1 MIRPE
6 DGLGLVLAWTRTRG
20 LLMAL
25 QLISGMTY
33 TNLDDY
39 LIFAKRIIVM
49 VLREH
54 PMAKVKIPSSKK
66 IEEYVLMVNQRH
78 PYLLD
83 VWCTMDGLKLMLEQS
98 SVALIQKQF
107 YNGWTHD
114 HYVMSVVCFCPDGM
128 IPIVFCNIPGAV
140 HDLQVADYGD
150 IYDKLEYVY
159 EQDGAKCTVDSAF
172 GNVSRQ
178 FSIKSSQ
185 ELIHIEDRVERE
197 MAHDA
202 TSMRQSAEW
211 GMWAFQLSMPRLKD
225 CMIFETR
232 GERRV
237 TLTMMILLDNLRAR
251 AVGINQL
258 KSVYAAPLDRNANIE
273 FVDPLINY

>member
-20 LLMAL
+20 SLIALL
-25 QLISGMTY
+25 LIFGMTY
-33 TNLDDY
+33 TNLDEY
-39 LIFAKRIIVM
+39 LLFAKRIIVM
-49 VLREH
+49 VLWEH
-54 PMAKVKIPSSKK
+54 PMAKVRIPSSKK
-66 IEEYVLMVNQRH
+66 IDEYVSMVNQRH

-83 VWCTMDGLKLMLEQS
+83 VWCTMDSLKLMLEQS
-98 SVALIQKQF
+98 GDALIQEQF

-114 HYVMSVVCFCPDGM
+114 HYVMSVMCFCPDEM

-140 HDLQVADYGD
+140 HDSQVADYGD

-178 FSIKSSQ
+178 FLIKSLQ
-185 ELIHIEDRVERE
+185 ELTHIEDWVERG
-197 MAHDA
+197 MARDA

-211 GMWAFQLSMPRLKD
+211 GMRAFQSSMPRLNSLTAMVVHGRPHFNKL
-225 CMIFETR
+225 CSTVVSCRIFIR
-232 GERRV
+232 SQS
-237 TLTMMILLDNLRAR
+237 LIAR
-251 AVGINQL
+251 
-258 KSVYAAPLDRNANIE
+258 
-273 FVDPLINY
+273 